1 MRRARP
7 CTDRQGA
14 RCRRICPD
22 RTGHTQPPSSASS
35 SPTSHLQARDFIAA
49 RGKPGLINRVEFI
62 QKTFDDF
69 TSADLGS
76 YDAIT
81 CVHVVQH
88 VATDLPPRWLVKMRT
103 YLRPGGTLAIS
114 TTWTRRTRGTLTQ
127 VMLVCVWFVPTDS
140 TRDRCPPPMGPVGP
154 HVSYR
159 VSPSLKL
166 VS

>member
-1 MRRARP
+1 MPR
-7 CTDRQGA
+7 GG
-14 RCRRICPD
+14 RRICLD
-22 RTGHTQPPSSASS
+22 RTGHTPPFSSASS

-62 QKTFDDF
+62 QKTFDEF
-69 TSADLGS
+69 TSADLGT

-88 VATDLPPRWLVKMRT
+88 VATDLPPRWLAKMRT

-127 VMLVCVWFVPTDS
+127 AMLVRSSISLVRVWFVYRLDERPL
-140 TRDRCPPPMGPVGP
+140 PPPEGPVRAP
-154 HVSYR
+154 C
-159 VSPSLKL
+159 KL
-166 VS
+166 PCKFVAEAR